1 MLIIVTG
8 DYRDFES
15 DSHFY
20 YHLGNYFQAMYE
32 DAWFLDSFAERVI
45 KDVDHVD
52 LEGRGVDA
60 LWANRIPPD
69 RISGGSQTLLCLRH
83 TNIWTSLSRMGENCY
98 KFLQELAQ
106 QKNIRVAATTYY
118 AFSQEDLSYGPVWF
132 ERSQRC
138 ASNEFEF
145 AMLMGEEF
153 ERYVSH

>member
-1 MLIIVTG
+1 MLTIVTG

-83 TNIWTSLSRMGENCY
+83 TNIWTSLSRMGENSTSFC
-98 KFLQELAQ
+98 
-106 QKNIRVAATTYY
+106 KNSRSKRTSEWRLLHTMLSRRKTYPTGLCG
-118 AFSQEDLSYGPVWF
+118 SKDLSGV
-132 ERSQRC
+132 RQMSLSLQC
-138 ASNEFEF
+138 
-145 AMLMGEEF
+145 
-153 ERYVSH
+153 